1 MSALSLLIRNAGFA
15 PASHVRVELFL
26 PGSVISECCD
36 YPAPPGSF
44 ANEVLSSDRNF
55 FDDLF
60 CIDKSSSYEQYADT
74 AARGESAFRPNLIK
88 DNVTSVHGMWP
99 SYDSGDFRADMEEL
113 LSGFEFV
120 KTNNGKVVAKV
131 SFDRVR
137 HGAAFAFPCRLLFAG
152 ECEVLHYRIRCD
164 ELPEAI
170 EGELRSFDSER
181 EK

>member
-1 MSALSLLIRNAGFA
+1 
-15 PASHVRVELFL
+15 
-26 PGSVISECCD
+26 
-36 YPAPPGSF
+36 
-44 ANEVLSSDRNF
+44 
-55 FDDLF
+55 
-60 CIDKSSSYEQYADT
+60 
-74 AARGESAFRPNLIK
+74 
-88 DNVTSVHGMWP
+88 MWS
-99 SYDSGDFRADMEEL
+99 SYDSGDFRADMKEL

>member
-1 MSALSLLIRNAGFA
+1 M
-15 PASHVRVELFL
+15 
-26 PGSVISECCD
+26 
-36 YPAPPGSF
+36 
-44 ANEVLSSDRNF
+44 
-55 FDDLF
+55 
-60 CIDKSSSYEQYADT
+60 K
-74 AARGESAFRPNLIK
+74 
-88 DNVTSVHGMWP
+88 
-99 SYDSGDFRADMEEL
+99 EL

-120 KTNNGKVVAKV
+120 KTKNGKVVAKV